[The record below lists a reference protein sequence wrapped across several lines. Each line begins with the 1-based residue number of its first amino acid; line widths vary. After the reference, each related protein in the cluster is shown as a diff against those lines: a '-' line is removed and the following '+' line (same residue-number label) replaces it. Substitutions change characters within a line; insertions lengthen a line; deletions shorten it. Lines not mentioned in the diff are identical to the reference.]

1 MKCEELLKILS
12 DYVDGE
18 IDPSLCK
25 EFERHLEGCD
35 PCKIVVD
42 TVRKTITLYRES
54 EVYEIPLDFRNRL
67 HALLRKKWEERKR

>member
-12 DYVDGE
+12 EYVDGE

-25 EFERHLEGCD
+25 EFERHLAGCD
-35 PCKIVVD
+35 PCKVVVD

-54 EVYEIPLDFRNRL
+54 EVWETPFDFRNRL
-67 HALLRKKWEERKR
+67 HALLREKWEERNR

>member
-12 DYVDGE
+12 EYVDGE

-25 EFERHLEGCD
+25 EFERHLAGCD
-35 PCKIVVD
+35 PCKVVVD

-54 EVYEIPLDFRNRL
+54 EVWEIPSE
-67 HALLRKKWEERKR
+67 AISPPQVIGAA